1 MLLLNVIRTTYIA
14 LLYVVLGLAT
24 IALVAE
30 LLPEM
35 ESKIIVIPTLVL
47 MIALSIIGLGLWKR
61 KGYIHN
67 EKGFSNY

>member
-1 MLLLNVIRTTYIA
+1 MLVLNFIKTTYII

-47 MIALSIIGLGLWKR
+47 MIVLSVLGLGLWKR
-61 KGYIHN
+61 KEHSHI
-67 EKGFSNY
+67 

>member
-61 KGYIHN
+61 KGYIH
-67 EKGFSNY
+67 K

>member
-1 MLLLNVIRTTYIA
+1 V
-14 LLYVVLGLAT
+14 

-47 MIALSIIGLGLWKR
+47 MIPVSVVGIGLVKAGR
-61 KGYIHN
+61 RYVQT
-67 EKGFSNY
+67 

>member
-30 LLPEM
+30 LLPEI
-35 ESKIIVIPTLVL
+35 ESKIIVIPTLIL
-47 MIALSIIGLGLWKR
+47 MIALSITGLGLWKKR
-61 KGYIHN
+61 VY
-67 EKGFSNY
+67 S

>member
-1 MLLLNVIRTTYIA
+1 MLTLNLIKTTYLI
-14 LLYVVLGLAT
+14 LLYVVLGLAV

-47 MIALSIIGLGLWKR
+47 MIPVSVVGIGLVKAGR
-61 KGYIHN
+61 RYVQT
-67 EKGFSNY
+67 